1 MNTFQIRTSR
11 LEGIALY
18 PELARAAIDDQD
30 KLAQL
35 LNAQVPAEFPP
46 DIMLDVMELFAQKL
60 EDDPNLMGWWGWYF
74 VLNPSPEHRLLIG
87 TAGFAGY
94 PDQNGTLLMGYSII
108 KPFEG
113 QGYTT
118 EAVAGLLRWAF
129 EQPQVTRV
137 TAQTFPNHVA
147 SIRVMEKNNMML
159 LGAGSE
165 EGTVKYGIHRTDFQ
179 FL

>member
-1 MNTFQIRTSR
+1 MNTFQIRTPR

-18 PELARAAIDDQD
+18 PELARAAVDDRD

-74 VLNPSPEHRLLIG
+74 VLNSSPEHRLLIS
-87 TAGFAGY
+87 TAGFTGY

-118 EAVAGLLRWAF
+118 EVVAGLLRWAF
-129 EQPQVTRV
+129 EHPQVSCV
-137 TAQTFPNHVA
+137 TAETFPNHVA
-147 SIRVMEKNNMML
+147 SIRVMEKNNMTL

-165 EGTVKYGIHRTDFQ
+165 KGTVKYGIHRTDFQ
-179 FL
+179 SL

>member
-1 MNTFQIRTSR
+1 MTTKMNTLQIRTSR

-18 PELARAAIDDQD
+18 PELARAAVDDRN

-46 DIMLDVMELFAQKL
+46 DIMLDVIELFAQKL
-60 EDDPNLMGWWGWYF
+60 ENDPNLMGWYF

-94 PDQNGTLLMGYSII
+94 PAQNGTLLGYSII

-137 TAQTFPNHVA
+137 TALTFPNHVA